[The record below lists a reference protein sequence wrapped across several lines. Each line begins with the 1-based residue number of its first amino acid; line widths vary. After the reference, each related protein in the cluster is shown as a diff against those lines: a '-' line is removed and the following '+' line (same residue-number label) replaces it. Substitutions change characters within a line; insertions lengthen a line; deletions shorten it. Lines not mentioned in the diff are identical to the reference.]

1 MKALNSIDRMQ
12 LKDYQR
18 EAEELGITL
27 QELLSFLILEKLDDL
42 SVTTY
47 PAE

>member
-1 MKALNSIDRMQ
+1 MIDGVGREV
-12 LKDYQR
+12 LEGYKR

-27 QELLSFLILEKLDDL
+27 QEYLSFLILEKLESL

-47 PAE
+47 PGE